1 MIEQMEGFPPG
12 ALGFRAS
19 GQVTAADYQRVL
31 VPDIE
36 AAFALHR
43 KLRLLYHIGPDFT
56 GFDPG
61 AMWDDAML
69 GFRHFSG
76 WDRVALVTDVQWLRV
91 AATAMGFAVPA
102 EFRLFRNAELIAAVD
117 WIREPR
123 PEGQD
128 GNK

>member
-1 MIEQMEGFPPG
+1 MIEQIEGLPPG
-12 ALGFRAS
+12 TLGFRAS
-19 GQVTAADYQRVL
+19 GQVTAADYERVL
-31 VPDIE
+31 
-36 AAFALHR
+36 
-43 KLRLLYHIGPDFT
+43 YHLGPDFT

-76 WDRVALVTDVQWLRV
+76 WDRVALVTDVQWLRI
-91 AATAMGFAVPA
+91 AATAMDFAVPA
-102 EFRLFRNAELIAAVD
+102 EFHVFRNAELVKAID

-123 PEGQD
+123 EEPED

>member
-1 MIEQMEGFPPG
+1 MIEQIQGLPPG
-12 ALGFRAS
+12 TLGFRAS
-19 GQVTAADYQRVL
+19 GQVTAADYERVM

-36 AAFALHR
+36 AAFALNR
-43 KLRLLYHIGPDFT
+43 KLRLLYHVGPDFT

-76 WDRVALVTDVQWLRV
+76 WDRIALVTDVPWLRI
-91 AATAMGFAVPA
+91 ASTAMGFVVPA
-102 EFRLFRNAELIAAVD
+102 EFRLFSNAELVLAID
-117 WIREPR
+117 WIREPK
-123 PEGQD
+123 PATEE